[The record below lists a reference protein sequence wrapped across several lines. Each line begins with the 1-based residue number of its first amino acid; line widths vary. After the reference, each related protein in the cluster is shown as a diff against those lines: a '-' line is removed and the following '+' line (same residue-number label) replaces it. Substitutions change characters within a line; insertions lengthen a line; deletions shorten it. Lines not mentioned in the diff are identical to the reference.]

1 MQHSIRLV
9 VLAALAAMGSAAFAQ
24 DSTFKAGVIQ
34 YNTDSR
40 SNGVTGIGI
49 PPGADAKTGNAT
61 TLLLTYEYEVLPD
74 FGVEL
79 VLGIPPKIK
88 AKATGSVAF
97 LGDVVEA
104 RIVAP
109 TVLVNYHFFSKGD
122 ALRPYIGLGLNYTKF
137 TNASSPYGFDVKLG
151 DSKGL
156 AGQVGVDYSFSKE
169 LGLFFSIGKSKV
181 KSKLV
186 ATGATVLQTEIDFR
200 PTTYAFGASFRF

>member
-9 VLAALAAMGSAAFAQ
+9 VLAALTAVGTVALAQ
-24 DSTFKAGVIQ
+24 DSTVKAGVIQ

-40 SNGVTGIGI
+40 SNGVTGPGI
-49 PPGADAKTGNAT
+49 PAGADAKTGNAT

-74 FGVEL
+74 LGVEL

-88 AKATGSVAF
+88 AKATGSVAY

-104 RIVAP
+104 RIIAP
-109 TVLVNYHFFSKGD
+109 TVLLNYHFFSKGD
-122 ALRPYIGLGLNYTKF
+122 AFRPYIGLGLNYTRF

-156 AGQVGVDYSFSKE
+156 AGQIGVDYSFSKE
-169 LGLFFSIGKSKV
+169 LGLFFSVGKSKV

-200 PTTYAFGASFRF
+200 PTTFAFGAAFRF